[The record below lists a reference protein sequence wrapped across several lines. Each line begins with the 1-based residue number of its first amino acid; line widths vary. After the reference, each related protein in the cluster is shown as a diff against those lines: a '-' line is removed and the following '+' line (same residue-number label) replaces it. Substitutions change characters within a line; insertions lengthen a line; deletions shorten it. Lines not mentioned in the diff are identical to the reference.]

1 MIFGLKNLD
10 RLCLT
15 FLLLVTIG
23 GVYWVIGYQIKDQ
36 KRLAQ
41 EIELVAKRLVEL
53 RVAEENVQL
62 LRKALNMKR
71 ERFEALHQQT
81 PESEDIGSFLKQ
93 LNNLT
98 EKNKIGLISIRPM
111 PPLQEKNYTRIP
123 VQLACKGSFRGI
135 FELLRDLEGMK
146 GTVLM
151 EKMAISRP
159 NIKQACG
166 LELTANILN
175 YVKRKESL

>member
-1 MIFGLKNLD
+1 MIFSLKNLD
-10 RLCLT
+10 RLCLA
-15 FLLLVTIG
+15 LLFLVTIAG
-23 GVYWVIGYQIKDQ
+23 GYWVRGYQIKDQ

-41 EIELVAKRLVEL
+41 EIEIATKRSAEL
-53 RVAEENVQL
+53 SIVEENLQL
-62 LRKALNMKR
+62 LRNALNMKR

-166 LELTANILN
+166 LELTANILI
-175 YVKRKESL
+175 YAKRKESL

>member
-1 MIFGLKNLD
+1 MIFSLKNLD

-15 FLLLVTIG
+15 LLVLVTMAG
-23 GVYWVIGYQIKDQ
+23 GYWVRGYQIKDQ

-41 EIELVAKRLVEL
+41 EIELAIKRSAEL
-53 RVAEENVQL
+53 SVVEENLHL
-62 LRKALNMKR
+62 LRKTLNVKR

-81 PESEDIGSFLKQ
+81 PETEGIGSFLKQ

-111 PPLQEKNYTRIP
+111 PPLQEKNYTRTP
-123 VQLACKGSFRGI
+123 VQMACKGSFRGI

-159 NIKQACG
+159 NVKQACG

-175 YVKRKESL
+175 YTKRKESL

>member
-1 MIFGLKNLD
+1 
-10 RLCLT
+10 
-15 FLLLVTIG
+15 VTIAG
-23 GVYWVIGYQIKDQ
+23 GYWVRDYQIKDQ

-41 EIELVAKRLVEL
+41 EIELAIKRSAEL
-53 RVAEENVQL
+53 SIVEENLQL

-71 ERFEALHQQT
+71 ERFETLHQQT

-93 LNNLT
+93 LNYLT

-111 PPLQEKNYTRIP
+111 PPLQEKTYTRIP
-123 VQLACKGSFRGI
+123 VQLACKGSFKGI

-175 YVKRKESL
+175 HTRRKESL

>member
-1 MIFGLKNLD
+1 MIFSLKNLD
-10 RLCLT
+10 RLCLA
-15 FLLLVTIG
+15 LLFLVTIAG
-23 GVYWVIGYQIKDQ
+23 GYWVRGYQIKDQ

-41 EIELVAKRLVEL
+41 EIELATKRSAEL
-53 RVAEENVQL
+53 SIVEENLQL
-62 LRKALNMKR
+62 LRK
-71 ERFEALHQQT
+71 ALHQQT

-175 YVKRKESL
+175 YAKRKESL